1 MDQSAI
7 DMAMMRRCIRLSA
20 TAPLHGDLPIACL
33 ICEGDHV
40 IAEATNQVRQDGD
53 VTRHAELVAISNAQK
68 TLKRKSLSSYTLYT
82 TIEPCPMCSFPI
94 RETRISRVVY
104 ALSSPMMGGV
114 SKWNILRDTEIST
127 AIPEVFGSVPEVIAG
142 LLWRE
147 AAKVWWTWNPI
158 IWGIIKYRGCFGPA
172 PATND
177 GERMQAIRSSH
188 GWLRSLLTL
197 RNN

>member
-7 DMAMMRRCIRLSA
+7 DTAMMRRCIRLSA
-20 TAPLHGDLPIACL
+20 TAPLRGDLPIACL

-68 TLKRKSLSSYTLYT
+68 VLKRKSLSSYTLYT

-114 SKWNILRDTEIST
+114 SKWNILRDTEISNT
-127 AIPEVFGSVPEVIAG
+127 IPEVFGSVPEVIAG
-142 LLWRE
+142 LGNYKAPRVLRACPRHERWRTYASHSALARLATISLD
-147 AAKVWWTWNPI
+147 AA
-158 IWGIIKYRGCFGPA
+158 
-172 PATND
+172 
-177 GERMQAIRSSH
+177 
-188 GWLRSLLTL
+188 
-197 RNN
+197 